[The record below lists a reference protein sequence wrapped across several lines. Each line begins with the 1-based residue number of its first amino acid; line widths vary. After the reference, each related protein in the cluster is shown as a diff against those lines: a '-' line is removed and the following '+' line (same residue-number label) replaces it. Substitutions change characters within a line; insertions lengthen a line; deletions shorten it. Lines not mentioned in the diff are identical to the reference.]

1 MKQKSPYLIIV
12 LSFVL
17 LILIGTILLY
27 LPISQTNND
36 ISFLDAYFLS
46 TSAVTITGLSPL
58 SNLSESLTLFGK
70 IVLILLVQLGG
81 LSIITISVFVMLL
94 LGLKIGI
101 KDRFLIKESL
111 NQNSLKGLVKLV
123 KKIVLT
129 SLTIEFIGAL
139 INLIVFIPNHKLGDA
154 ILYSIFHSISS
165 FNNAGF
171 DILGNS
177 SLINYHNNILLNIN
191 TALLIMLGGLGFI
204 VLFDIFK
211 QRSYKKLSVHS
222 KIVIKVNLILW
233 IIAPIIF
240 KLTSS
245 ISWLE
250 SFFLSVTSR
259 TAGFTTINLGLL
271 PSATLLIVMMLMFI
285 GASPSSTGGGVKTTT
300 LYILIKKVLGF
311 ARGKRVITNK
321 RLINEKSVWR
331 AFILV
336 VLSGTLVIVGTFLL
350 LIFDNKSLEV
360 SLFEV
365 ISAFGNVGLTI
376 NLTLLLSMGSKIVLA
391 IIMLIGRVGPLTF
404 ILMFNKNWYQDE
416 TEKIDY
422 LEEKIIIG

>member
-27 LPISQTNND
+27 LPISQNNND

-154 ILYSIFHSISS
+154 ILFSVFHSISS

-222 KIVIKVNLILW
+222 KIVIKVNLFLW

-300 LYILIKKVLGF
+300 FYILIKKVLGF